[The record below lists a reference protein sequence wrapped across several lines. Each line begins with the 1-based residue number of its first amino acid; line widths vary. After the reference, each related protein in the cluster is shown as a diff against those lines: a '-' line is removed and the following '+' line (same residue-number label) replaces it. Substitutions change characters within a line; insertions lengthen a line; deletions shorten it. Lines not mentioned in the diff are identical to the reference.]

1 MPKIQDYQT
10 RTQTTGTAPAQRMP
24 SASGINPQS
33 YLSEGIKNAGAAIS
47 SGLDAVLYRKQ
58 QEDVSNLHVALAEAH
73 EANSVDLQ
81 DGINDGTHNTD
92 EYLQRV
98 QDRLGAVKE
107 KVGTEAGTLFFNQA
121 SAQMRADAG
130 IASIRAQHVLVGDKT
145 VQDQIKAT
153 DKLANSVRSN
163 PSDAD
168 AAVAQSKLANKAKLD
183 AGLLPYEAYLKIDR
197 TAVEQIRKNE
207 LEGYAELN
215 PPLAKSML
223 DKGVRDSE
231 LGQGMKEELYGKVE
245 RWQAAHRA
253 DEERIKKQQQDVLDQ
268 AREATMLGFVQKM
281 HSPGGLQDKEIL
293 RSNLDSVQ
301 QNHYLNLNKAR
312 LTDHGQETQGAAEVN
327 LFSRLHLPDG
337 DPNKITNETQL
348 DQAYMNKQIDW
359 QALTRLRGE
368 YQGKKTTQGKLESEQ
383 KSSFINSMKPSITN
397 TTFGKL
403 DSAGDQNYG
412 KFKIAVD
419 LAIDAQKK
427 AGKPLSDLYNE
438 EKPEYLGNIAKQ
450 YRRTMNQQ
458 MKDVRDQ
465 MVRDAGKVP
474 TSAPTVSQAL
484 SQYNQSIASLPK
496 TPEEEEARNKAQEQA
511 SHDRL
516 IQTQKDR
523 INKQKATEVS
533 PRGANEDWKTY
544 LKRIGEN

>member
-1 MPKIQDYQT
+1 
-10 RTQTTGTAPAQRMP
+10 
-24 SASGINPQS
+24 
-33 YLSEGIKNAGAAIS
+33 
-47 SGLDAVLYRKQ
+47 
-58 QEDVSNLHVALAEAH
+58 
-73 EANSVDLQ
+73 
-81 DGINDGTHNTD
+81 
-92 EYLQRV
+92 
-98 QDRLGAVKE
+98 
-107 KVGTEAGTLFFNQA
+107 
-121 SAQMRADAG
+121 
-130 IASIRAQHVLVGDKT
+130 
-145 VQDQIKAT
+145 
-153 DKLANSVRSN
+153 
-163 PSDAD
+163 
-168 AAVAQSKLANKAKLD
+168 
-183 AGLLPYEAYLKIDR
+183 
-197 TAVEQIRKNE
+197 
-207 LEGYAELN
+207 
-215 PPLAKSML
+215 
-223 DKGVRDSE
+223 
-231 LGQGMKEELYGKVE
+231 
-245 RWQAAHRA
+245 
-253 DEERIKKQQQDVLDQ
+253 
-268 AREATMLGFVQKM
+268 
-281 HSPGGLQDKEIL
+281 
-293 RSNLDSVQ
+293 
-301 QNHYLNLNKAR
+301 
-312 LTDHGQETQGAAEVN
+312 
-327 LFSRLHLPDG
+327 
-337 DPNKITNETQL
+337 
-348 DQAYMNKQIDW
+348 
-359 QALTRLRGE
+359 
-368 YQGKKTTQGKLESEQ
+368 
-383 KSSFINSMKPSITN
+383 MKPSITN